1 MIVKKLIA
9 TVIYNVVFW
18 GVFLISAL
26 LFNLRGWDAAAF
38 ILYPTS
44 MPLLFQAVSIAIF
57 PTEKKEWRMLQVN
70 VQILTTIVFSVMVNL
85 FIYLVYGEGGLF
97 SGSWRFLWFFV
108 TGLLGTISFMVFII
122 LDAFLANRGKWQMR
136 VLLIIALVLFF
147 FALLLEGFRIIS
159 FLLFML
165 IGILQITCED
175 KGNR

>member
-57 PTEKKEWRMLQVN
+57 PTEKEEWRMLQVN
-70 VQILTTIVFSVMVNL
+70 VQILTTIVFSVMINL
-85 FIYLVYGEGGLF
+85 FIYLVYGEGGCFRDLGDF
-97 SGSWRFLWFFV
+97 FGFL
-108 TGLLGTISFMVFII
+108 
-122 LDAFLANRGKWQMR
+122 
-136 VLLIIALVLFF
+136 
-147 FALLLEGFRIIS
+147 
-159 FLLFML
+159 
-165 IGILQITCED
+165 
-175 KGNR
+175 